1 MINHTLWRND
11 VWPSRES
18 AVRAHRALFRGW
30 DPRCIDRMAQYGF
43 RDLPTA
49 LYPDIEAIQARFAD
63 ANSPNTTAP
72 TPVTLRTTKHHEILA
87 QMRQNFSAR
96 SPATGRVEVPRDTHA
111 DLDPL
116 VGHLPLYRPETRST
130 FAALPTLRPSCAWVL
145 GGETL
150 LNLDEIHEGIRI
162 CGTGIGGS
170 GGVSEGRVEE
180 IVMPGLG
187 HLMPFQSEKRA
198 MQKVGKVCVERW
210 RRMERE
216 WGEQRS
222 GKSHVRVEDEW
233 YRVLMPMKGNGKGE
247 RKEKL

>member
-1 MINHTLWRND
+1 M
-11 VWPSRES
+11 
-18 AVRAHRALFRGW
+18 
-30 DPRCIDRMAQYGF
+30 
-43 RDLPTA
+43 
-49 LYPDIEAIQARFAD
+49 
-63 ANSPNTTAP
+63 
-72 TPVTLRTTKHHEILA
+72 
-87 QMRQNFSAR
+87 
-96 SPATGRVEVPRDTHA
+96 
-111 DLDPL
+111 
-116 VGHLPLYRPETRST
+116 
-130 FAALPTLRPSCAWVL
+130 
-145 GGETL
+145 